1 MELLHN
7 LTLGFSVALSYNNLV
22 YAFIGVLLGTAIGVL
37 PGLGPVA
44 TIAMLL
50 PLTFALQPETA
61 LIMLAG
67 IFYGAQYGG
76 STAAILVNLPGES
89 SSVVTCL
96 DGYQMARKGRAGA
109 ALAIAALGSFF
120 AGTVSTIIIALFSP
134 VLSRFALQFGPAEYF
149 SLMVLGLVGA
159 VVLAS
164 GSMLKAI
171 GMVVLGMLLGLI
183 GIDVNSGAERFS
195 YGIPELADGVNFGVM
210 AIGVFGFAE
219 IIKNL
224 QTEEKRELLSE
235 KVGGLGLT
243 REEWREASPAVVR
256 GTLLGSILGILPG
269 GGALL
274 SSFAAY
280 ALEKRIARDP
290 SRFGQG
296 AIAGVAGPEAANN
309 AGAQTSFIPMLTLGI
324 PPNAVLAMMMGAM
337 TIHNIQ
343 PGPQVMTSNPE
354 LFWGLVASMWIGNL
368 MLVILNLPLIGLW
381 VKLLKVPY
389 RLLYLAVLAV
399 CCIGAYSLSNA
410 VFDVYLAG
418 LFALVGYVFMRLGCE
433 PAPLILG
440 FILGPLMEE
449 NLRRA
454 LLLSRGNI
462 TVLITEPLSLLLMI
476 VASVSCAD
484 ARAGLR
490 PQSRTSFQRIA
501 TRHETSE
508 ATSDDQ
514 GRKPVD
520 SYPRCEPL
528 DGGMSGL
535 GQKRY

>member
-1 MELLHN
+1 MDLLSN
-7 LTLGFSVALSYNNLV
+7 LGLGFSVALSLHNV
-22 YAFIGVLLGTAIGVL
+22 FYAFIGVLLGTAIGVL

-76 STAAILVNLPGES
+76 STTAILVNLPGES

-96 DGYQMARKGRAGA
+96 DGYQMARRGRAGA
-109 ALAIAALGSFF
+109 ALTVAALGSFF
-120 AGTVSTIIIALFSP
+120 AGTVATIIIAIFSP
-134 VLSRFALQFGPAEYF
+134 VLTKFALQFGPAEYF

-164 GSMLKAI
+164 GSVLKAI

-195 YGIPELADGVNFGVM
+195 YGIPQLADGVNFGVL
-210 AIGVFGFAE
+210 AIGIFGLSE
-219 IIKNL
+219 IISNL
-224 QTEEKRELLSE
+224 QTTERRDIVSDS
-235 KVGGLGLT
+235 VGQLGLT

-256 GTLLGSILGILPG
+256 GTLLGSLLGILPG

-274 SSFAAY
+274 SSFASY

-290 SRFGQG
+290 SRFGKG
-296 AIAGVAGPEAANN
+296 AIAGVAGPESANN

-354 LFWGLVASMWIGNL
+354 LFWGLIASMWVGNL

-381 VKLLKVPY
+381 IKLLKVPY
-389 RLLYLAVLAV
+389 RLLYLGILAF
-399 CCIGAYSLSNA
+399 CCVGAYSLSNA
-410 VFDVYLAG
+410 VFDVYLVG
-418 LFALVGYVFMRLGCE
+418 LFAVVGFVFLRLGCE
-433 PAPLILG
+433 AAPLILG

-454 LLLSRGNI
+454 LLLSRGDI
-462 TVLITEPLSLLLMI
+462 AVLVTEPLSLLLLLTAVGL
-476 VASVSCAD
+476 VALMLVPA
-484 ARAGLR
+484 
-490 PQSRTSFQRIA
+490 F
-501 TRHETSE
+501 
-508 ATSDDQ
+508 
-514 GRKPVD
+514 GRK
-520 SYPRCEPL
+520 REQAF
-528 DGGMSGL
+528 SG
-535 GQKRY
+535 